1 MGKREVGGGG
11 RASRA
16 ASSSGSILSDKTDK
30 HSTKKWTSQFA
41 RQCLFYFTGSDIRQ
55 HTDVVEIIYHKRT
68 DKLSKIKSTYDYDT
82 SGRKHDCASLC
93 FM

>member
-1 MGKREVGGGG
+1 MGKREVEGKREVGGGG

-41 RQCLFYFTGSDIRQ
+41 RQCLLYFTGNDIRQ
-55 HTDVVEIIYHKRT
+55 HTDVVEIIYHRRT
-68 DKLSKIKSTYDYDT
+68 DKLSKIRRPIVNYAKD
-82 SGRKHDCASLC
+82 
-93 FM
+93 